1 MSARER
7 IAQAAERWFLTEPL
21 LFSVW
26 TTHNLV
32 AEPNI
37 RTIRVRRGRIE
48 YNPDFIS
55 SLHRRH
61 LDMVLRCEA
70 LRIVLKHPYT
80 RRKENRETAYLAS
93 NITLQEYLQTEL
105 PLPRARDIFG
115 DNSFDR
121 QYFEFYY
128 YKLQESA
135 DQAMTGISVS
145 SEGQGS
151 SSDSGMSSDGMPSPY
166 SQAPAWEDGES
177 SDNSEETEAEGD
189 APDKTSAVYAD
200 ASLCGKE
207 NTQDWD
213 RDEFLHDRI
222 NEKIRIAHESNRWG
236 TIAGYLQEQIIAALR
251 PKLDYRAVLRHFR
264 TSVLSVN
271 RVLTRMKPSRRY
283 GFLYMGSRR
292 DFTTRLLF
300 AVDVSG
306 SVSNNDLKIGFSV
319 INRFFKYGIQSVD
332 VIQFDTEIKS
342 KPVSLRR
349 ASRRVKVMG
358 RGGTDFAP
366 VMAYID
372 EHREYDGLV
381 IFTDG
386 YAGVPPA
393 PQNKKTRVLWLF
405 NSERNYQMMY
415 KALGH
420 IGRAAFLKED

>member
-1 MSARER
+1 MTARDR
-7 IAQAAERWFLTEPL
+7 IAQIAERWFLTDPL

-32 AEPNI
+32 AEPDI

-48 YNPDFIS
+48 YNPDFINALS
-55 SLHRRH
+55 QRH
-61 LDMVLRCEA
+61 LNMVMRCEA
-70 LRIVLKHPYT
+70 LRIILKHPYT
-80 RRKENRETAYLAS
+80 RRKENREIAYLAS

-105 PLPRARDIFG
+105 PLPCAGDVFG
-115 DNSFDR
+115 TNDFDR

-128 YKLQESA
+128 DKLQTAAHQS
-135 DQAMTGISVS
+135 MTAASVNSPVPGISS
-145 SEGQGS
+145 GNDRSEGTE
-151 SSDSGMSSDGMPSPY
+151 SDR
-166 SQAPAWEDGES
+166 
-177 SDNSEETEAEGD
+177 D
-189 APDKTSAVYAD
+189 APGEQASAAMYAD
-200 ASLCGKE
+200 ASRCGRE

-213 RDEFLHDRI
+213 RDEFIHDRI

-236 TIAGYLQEQIIAALR
+236 TIAGYLQEQIIASLR

-264 TSVLSVN
+264 TSVLSVS

-306 SVSNNDLKIGFSV
+306 SVSSNDLELGFSV
-319 INRFFKYGIQSVD
+319 INRFFKYGIQAVD

-342 KPVSLRR
+342 RPVSLRR
-349 ASRRVKVMG
+349 ASRKVKVMG

-366 VMAYID
+366 VIAYID
-372 EHREYDGLV
+372 EHREYDGLI

-386 YAGVPPA
+386 YAEVPPV

-405 NSERNYQMMY
+405 NSESNYQLMY
-415 KALGH
+415 KALRP
-420 IGRAAFLKED
+420 IGRAAFLKEI

>member
-7 IAQAAERWFLTEPL
+7 IAQAVERWFLTEPL

-37 RTIRVRRGRIE
+37 RTIRSGRGRIE
-48 YNPDFIS
+48 YNPDFINA
-55 SLHRRH
+55 LDRRR

-115 DNSFDR
+115 DSSFDR

-135 DQAMTGISVS
+135 DQAMTGISLP
-145 SEGQGS
+145 SEGQGN
-151 SSDSGMSSDGMPSPY
+151 SSDSGMSSAGMS
-166 SQAPAWEDGES
+166 SDGES
-177 SDNSEETEAEGD
+177 GDNSERTEAGGD
-189 APDKTSAVYAD
+189 APDRLPAVYAD

-251 PKLDYRAVLRHFR
+251 PKLDYRAVLSHFR
-264 TSVLSVN
+264 TSVLSVS

-292 DFTTRLLF
+292 DFITRLLF

-306 SVSNNDLKIGFSV
+306 SVSSNDLKIGFSV
-319 INRFFKYGIQSVD
+319 INRFFKYGIRSVD

-342 KPVSLRR
+342 SPVSLRR

-366 VMAYID
+366 VINYID
-372 EHREYDGLV
+372 EHREYDGLI

-386 YAGVPPA
+386 CAQVPPV

-405 NSERNYQMMY
+405 NSESNYQMMY
-415 KALGH
+415 KALCP
-420 IGRAAFLKED
+420 IGRSAFLKED